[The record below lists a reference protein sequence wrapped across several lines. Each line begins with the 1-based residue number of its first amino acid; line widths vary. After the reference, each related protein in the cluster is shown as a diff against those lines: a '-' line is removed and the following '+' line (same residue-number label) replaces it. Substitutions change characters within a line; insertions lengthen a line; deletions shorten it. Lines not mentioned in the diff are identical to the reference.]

1 MRSARVNKEHFH
13 TMSYSTLKTALAK
26 AAAATAVVAT
36 GAGAMIAGGTTAG
49 ADPKQLSALTVMGSD
64 TTQDIMSAFTGFSNG
79 RNFTPIQSNANSKF
93 RQIASFHA
101 TPPPGAT
108 DQCITP
114 KVKGSTMYR
123 PNGSSEGRR
132 ALSRA
137 IDGNGYGPAALCGGS
152 KPVSGLVD
160 VARSSSRPTSGDTGT
175 ALTYVP
181 FARDGLSFAYYRA
194 SGGAPVTSLTRAQLN
209 TLFTSGPQTIGGVNI
224 IPCGI
229 QIGSGTFQSWNTTTG
244 ATTSQEDAAVAT
256 CKAIVTT
263 SDDEAGRLQEHNAA
277 QLVDKGDAAPGGS
290 QVIVGFSASNWV
302 AQCNQVGFYRLG
314 ANPGT
319 TTGAQMG
326 SITDNGSGVNL
337 GNPVNANGTTCN
349 TSTANWTP
357 VASFYNDATFGR
369 DVYNVFNT
377 TQIDHAFSF
386 VDLRSLF
393 KGSTSAAC
401 SGAAAATVKLHGFLT
416 PANCGDTSLKG
427 SLISGIQ

>member
-1 MRSARVNKEHFH
+1 
-13 TMSYSTLKTALAK
+13 MSYSTLKTALAK

-64 TTQDIMSAFTGFSNG
+64 TTQDIMNAFTGFSNG
-79 RNFTPIQSNANSKF
+79 KNYTPLQSSAASGF
-93 RQIASFHA
+93 RQVASFDA
-101 TPPPGAT
+101 TKAAAGAP
-108 DQCITP
+108 DDCITP

-137 IDGNGYGPAALCGGS
+137 IDGTGYGPAALCGGT

-160 VARSSSRPTSGDTGT
+160 FARSSSRPASGDTGT